1 MDGHDILLVDDD
13 ARLRS
18 LVEAHLVEY
27 GFIVQSLPDS
37 ERIEEVLQLRPID
50 LVILDIGLPHEDG
63 LSICRRLRGV
73 WDLPILMLTARG
85 DELDRIIGLEMGADD
100 YLAKPFHPRELVAR
114 VRAILRRSKNVNGS
128 LSALDSELCIGPF
141 RSRTDQQEIS
151 FRGKRLPLSRADFL
165 LLHTLMERA
174 GGPVSREQLLWI
186 SRGRRLDA
194 EDRSIDMHIS
204 RLRRILGAEGN
215 EIIRTVRNYGYQF
228 FAPDQ

>member
-1 MDGHDILLVDDD
+1 MDDD